1 VVRGGKT
8 DDLFRFLSGK
18 YRLRKDLWITSG
30 YGESTLRPDQANLS
44 GRATIN
50 DAAMTGNIPNP
61 SLKPE
66 HATKSVARL
75 EFYFEPAG
83 TLSVG
88 YFVNDLRDRQVQTTQ
103 IPAEDIGLGGTYP
116 GYLFTTT
123 VNRGDLKI
131 DGFEVEY
138 RQRFTFLPGLWKG
151 LGAVASYTKNRFS
164 DEALAASTS
173 PALANGGLMYSH
185 RRIIASLLATWTDD
199 TLVTSGTLVRYRKA
213 RTLLDASLSVRLFG
227 EVRFFVNARN
237 LTNAPIETYENV
249 PTRIWKYQHFGTGYT
264 FGLSGSY

>member
-1 VVRGGKT
+1 
-8 DDLFRFLSGK
+8 
-18 YRLRKDLWITSG
+18 
-30 YGESTLRPDQANLS
+30 LRPDQANLS